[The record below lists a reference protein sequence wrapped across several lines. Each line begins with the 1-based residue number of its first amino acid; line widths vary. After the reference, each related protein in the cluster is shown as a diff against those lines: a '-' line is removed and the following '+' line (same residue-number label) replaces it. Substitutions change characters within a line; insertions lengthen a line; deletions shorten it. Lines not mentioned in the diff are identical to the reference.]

1 MQFRTLVSLPAG
13 TDEIRHADR
22 LLLWGSCFTEHIGA
36 HLRAARFRCLQNPY
50 GVLYN
55 PSSIAAAL
63 NAGRSVPTAGIKLA
77 VAEDNSVSV
86 NLTIQAYYG
95 YRLADVAAQVREAVA
110 DALKGQV
117 GAETSSVD
125 VYVDALAFEEK

>member
-1 MQFRTLVSLPAG
+1 MKEKNAPQGFCVNGITIAPGVVETIVSLASAEVPGVAG
-13 TDEIRHADR
+13 VGTAGPI
-22 LLLWGSCFTEHIGA
+22 
-36 HLRAARFRCLQNPY
+36 
-50 GVLYN
+50 
-55 PSSIAAAL
+55 SSIAAAL

-117 GAETSSVD
+117 GAQTSSVD
-125 VYVDALAFEEK
+125 VYVDALAFEEN